1 MIDKVFP
8 KVHNEGYKFLVIFGV
23 ITLIFYFISNFL
35 GLVGLVLT
43 IWCYYFFRDP
53 ERYPINDEDYLVS
66 PADGVVLQVKETNGP
81 KELNLENKTF
91 TKVSVFMNVFD
102 CHVNRTPC
110 SGKVSQILYKP
121 GKFFNAS
128 LDKASEDN
136 ERNYYKIT
144 NTKGEDIVVVQ
155 IAGLIA
161 RRIVCETNEDTDLQ
175 QGDRIG
181 MIRFGSRAD
190 LYFENYKPLVK
201 VDQKTI
207 AGETLIAK
215 KIMEPKRKFKIVT
228 AKNSRVILPNIF
240 TLVGVCIG
248 LSSIK
253 FAFDGNF
260 QFSVVAIIVA
270 GIIDGLD
277 GRIARLIKGTSKVG
291 KELDSLTDVISFGV
305 APAFIMYF
313 WKLNELGRIG
323 WFICLIYVVAV
334 ALRLARFNVN
344 SSEEPTWKGNFF
356 EGIPSP
362 AGGILVLMPLF
373 FSFSELTLININ
385 YDLVVPIF
393 FVTISILLIS
403 KLPTYSF
410 KKIIVPR
417 SMSIFLIFG
426 VVIYFVLLLLYTFN
440 TIVISGLIY
449 LLMIP
454 ISSVHFMKVRNK
466 FTTQSGDIDDHE
478 DIL

>member
-8 KVHNEGYKFLVIFGV
+8 KVHSEGYKFLVIFGV
-23 ITLIFYFISNFL
+23 ITLIFYFINSFL
-35 GLVGLVLT
+35 GLIGLVLT

-53 ERYPINDEDYLVS
+53 ERYPINDEVYLVS

-144 NTKGEDIVVVQ
+144 NKNDEDIIVVQ

-161 RRIVCETNEDTDLQ
+161 RRIVCETTENSELQ

-190 LYFENYKPLVK
+190 IYFENYKPLVK

-215 KIMEPKRKFKIVT
+215 K
-228 AKNSRVILPNIF
+228 
-240 TLVGVCIG
+240 
-248 LSSIK
+248 
-253 FAFDGNF
+253 
-260 QFSVVAIIVA
+260 
-270 GIIDGLD
+270 
-277 GRIARLIKGTSKVG
+277 
-291 KELDSLTDVISFGV
+291 
-305 APAFIMYF
+305 
-313 WKLNELGRIG
+313 
-323 WFICLIYVVAV
+323 
-334 ALRLARFNVN
+334 
-344 SSEEPTWKGNFF
+344 
-356 EGIPSP
+356 
-362 AGGILVLMPLF
+362 
-373 FSFSELTLININ
+373 
-385 YDLVVPIF
+385 
-393 FVTISILLIS
+393 
-403 KLPTYSF
+403 
-410 KKIIVPR
+410 
-417 SMSIFLIFG
+417 
-426 VVIYFVLLLLYTFN
+426 
-440 TIVISGLIY
+440 
-449 LLMIP
+449 
-454 ISSVHFMKVRNK
+454 
-466 FTTQSGDIDDHE
+466 
-478 DIL
+478 